1 MGWRIASLLV
11 VGVSTAAAQPKP
23 KAPAVEGATEV
34 VKLTTPAGFIDE
46 AVAVDGDRF
55 GYVVSDSSS
64 KSELRIVTLATK
76 AEQVVDISGVTLQPV
91 AITLVGQRAFVV
103 GEVDG
108 GKQVAALVE
117 LVEKNKKPPGT
128 AVFKVPAA
136 THITWLSSPA
146 RIAVHRASSTANGGT
161 KHEVEVLAADSGR
174 RLSMRALELDQGNL
188 DKKLDFRVNHWSD
201 GWTKAH
207 GIKGGE
213 WDRKEDQRSPDTE
226 ATYDLVA
233 GKLIDRKK
241 IVDLFEQRKR
251 YQVLADAGGKLD
263 FVKIG
268 WDNTT
273 LQAWRGGKLH
283 KIEIDQPLPTYD
295 PKSLQGAVTA
305 GAVWLALKVD
315 PLNADAV
322 ARKKADVEYLDIFR
336 AQPDGKASRKAR
348 VLAAGVRHRF
358 GIVGATGDRFWL
370 LERNQS
376 MERGGK
382 TLTVYQLQ

>member
-1 MGWRIASLLV
+1 ML
-11 VGVSTAAAQPKP
+11 VGVSTAMAQPKP
-23 KAPAVEGATEV
+23 KAPTLEGATEV
-34 VKLTTPAGFIDE
+34 AKFTTPTGFIDD

-55 GYVVSDSSS
+55 AYVVSDSSS
-64 KSELRIVTLATK
+64 KSEIRIVSLAK
-76 AEQVVDISGVTLQPV
+76 DQKDPKEQIVDISGVTLHPV

-103 GEVDG
+103 GEAEG

-136 THITWLSSPA
+136 THITWLAAPA
-146 RIAVHRASSTANGGT
+146 RIAVHRMTSGANST
-161 KHEVEVLAADSGR
+161 KHEVEILAADSGR
-174 RLSMRALELDQGNL
+174 RIGALRTLELDAGNA
-188 DKKLDFRVNHWSD
+188 DKKLDFRVNHWSE

-213 WDRKEDQRSPDTE
+213 WDRKENQRSPDTE
-226 ATYDLVA
+226 ATYDMVA
-233 GKLIDRKK
+233 GKLIDRQK
-241 IVDLFEQRKR
+241 IGDLFEQRKR
-251 YQVLADAGGKLD
+251 FQTLADGNGSID

-273 LQAWRGGKLH
+273 LQAWRGGKLN
-283 KIEIDQPLPTYD
+283 KLELDQPLATYD

-305 GAVWLALKVD
+305 GAVWVALKVD
-315 PLNADAV
+315 PVNADAV
-322 ARKKADVEYLDIFR
+322 ARKKADVEWLDIFR
-336 AQPDGKASRKAR
+336 AQPDGKASRKVR
-348 VLAAGVRHRF
+348 VLAAGLRHRF

-382 TLTVYQLQ
+382 TLTVYQLQSP